1 MHSQAVNDL
10 LNTTKNA
17 ASDTVKRELTRA
29 RSSWENAIKEEKRRK
44 NSKSSM
50 IGSDKTIESG
60 RGHRIQ
66 EPAIL
71 VLNHHGT
78 KRLLMIHAH
87 RIVITQVTV
96 GNEGGPSPSHRRLPR
111 IQHGRSNEA
120 KRKGVRVDERVEGTT
135 ATIQRRWVGKR
146 GSKEK

>member
-1 MHSQAVNDL
+1 
-10 LNTTKNA
+10 
-17 ASDTVKRELTRA
+17 
-29 RSSWENAIKEEKRRK
+29 
-44 NSKSSM
+44 M
-50 IGSDKTIESG
+50 IGSDKKIESG

-96 GNEGGPSPSHRRLPR
+96 GNEGGPSPSHRRLQR

-120 KRKGVRVDERVEGTT
+120 KRKGVRVDERVEGYHRHDT
-135 ATIQRRWVGKR
+135 ATVGGQTRLQRKVAVPKITTKFWGYRNEPVRSRSKR
-146 GSKEK
+146 LTANWR